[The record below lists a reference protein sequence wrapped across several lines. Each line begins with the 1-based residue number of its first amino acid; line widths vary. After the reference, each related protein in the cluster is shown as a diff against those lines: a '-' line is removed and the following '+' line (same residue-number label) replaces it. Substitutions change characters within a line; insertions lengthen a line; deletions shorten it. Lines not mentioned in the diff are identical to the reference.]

1 MQQIIA
7 NGKILL
13 SGEYGVLDGAQSLAL
28 PTQLGQ
34 IFRFEKINE
43 PEIQW
48 KSLFA
53 DKSLWFEVIFKLKNN
68 QLFEQKTPA
77 TSETI
82 RLKEIL
88 EYIFIKKPNLTQTGG
103 YKITSQLEFDK
114 DWGLGS
120 SSTLIYALSKWAGVN
135 AYELLENTFGG
146 SGYDL
151 ACADANTAI
160 LYKKS
165 NRPYK
170 PSVQPIHFTPH
181 FKEQLFFVYLNEK
194 KNSREAIAHY
204 QQLKKGQRTHLI
216 EVQNRITQNLLTAQ
230 TLTDFE
236 AALEKSESVL
246 SRVLGIKTVKEERFK
261 DYPHTIKSLGGW
273 GGDFVLVTTRR
284 AKDIDYF
291 IRQGYT
297 SYFSFENFIK

>member
-1 MQQIIA
+1 MQQIRA

-53 DKSLWFEVIFKLKNN
+53 DNSLWFEVIFKLENN
-68 QLFEQKTPA
+68 QLFEQITPA
-77 TSETI
+77 TSEII

-88 EYIFIKKPNLTQTGG
+88 EFIFNKNPDLTQTGG

-120 SSTLIYALSKWAGVN
+120 SSTLIYALSKWAGIN

-151 ACADANTAI
+151 ACADASTAI
-160 LYKKS
+160 LYKKTS
-165 NRPYK
+165 HPYT
-170 PSVQPIHFTPH
+170 PNVQPIHFTPH

-204 QQLKKGQRTHLI
+204 QQLEKNQRMHLI
-216 EVQNRITQNLLTAQ
+216 EAQNRITQNLLTAQ

-246 SRVLGIKTVKEERFK
+246 SRVLDIKTVKEERFK
-261 DYPHTIKSLGGW
+261 DYPYTIKSLGGW
-273 GGDFVLVTTRR
+273 GGDFVLVTTRK
-284 AKDIDYF
+284 AKDMDYF
-291 IRQGYT
+291 IHQGYT
-297 SYFSFENFIK
+297 NYFSFQDFIK